1 MANFAQ
7 DCNNVKVDGE
17 TGSLNGHTSSDCSNF
32 VTEKY
37 INLMNR
43 VILFFFLLLAGSQ
56 FVLAQTL
63 PSLIYSK
70 SPAILKGRIS
80 NLEMVDSVKMAYQP
94 IIGGKMQ
101 GQTVALQNG
110 SYQIEVDIRTTQTVS
125 LTLVDHR
132 VQPREQVSAT
142 VLLIPGETLE
152 LDADGKYLGQHGKKE
167 VWTAK
172 GAAASLNADMAN
184 YGEEFDARKLNASIN
199 GTGLMQMRGK
209 TIHEYKQ
216 KLDELLD
223 ECLQRLKANKK
234 VSREFR
240 EYATTQYVIMYGVML
255 TGGEKI
261 MKYANQGK
269 GDFTMDASMYE
280 RFVSMN
286 PFLSQASLYGTF
298 GVPALELAPSISAA
312 SGHQFTPLEGTQELQ
327 KVQAI
332 VRQIEDFRPLTEEQ
346 KRSLSSEI
354 PAYDD
359 IVLSKNAE
367 LLQQIEANK
376 KSTTFAIQEL
386 SDTLTGPRIFQSI
399 VERYKGKPV
408 LVDFWATWCGP
419 CKAAMKTVL
428 PVKEEMWDK
437 CAFVYVTGTTSP
449 KATWNTTIPDI
460 HGDHFYVTAEQ
471 WSALLEQFQVQGIPA
486 YIVVNAKGQVQKR
499 FIGFP
504 GVEQMREELLKAMK

>member
-1 MANFAQ
+1 
-7 DCNNVKVDGE
+7 
-17 TGSLNGHTSSDCSNF
+17 
-32 VTEKY
+32 
-37 INLMNR
+37 MNK
-43 VILFFFLLLAGSQ
+43 IKLSIILLLAGIQ
-56 FVLAQTL
+56 TALAQTL
-63 PSLIYSK
+63 PSLTYSK
-70 SPAILKGRIS
+70 SPAILKGTIT
-80 NLEMVDSVKMAYQP
+80 NLEKVDSIKLEYQP
-94 IIGGKMQ
+94 IVGGKLQ
-101 GQTVALQNG
+101 GQTMPLQNG
-110 SYQIEVDIRTTQTVS
+110 TYQITVDIRTTQTVN
-125 LTLVDHR
+125 LTLIDHSIT
-132 VQPREQVSAT
+132 PREQVSVS

-152 LDADGKYLGQHGKKE
+152 LNADGRYMGQHGKKE
-167 VWTAK
+167 AWTAK
-172 GAAASLNADMAN
+172 GSAANLNTDMAN

-199 GTGLMQMRGK
+199 GMGLSQMRGK
-209 TIHEYKQ
+209 TIQDYKQ

-223 ECLQRLKANKK
+223 ECLQHLDANKK

-261 MKYANQGK
+261 MKYANQGQ
-269 GDFTMDASMYE
+269 GDFTMDSSMYD
-280 RFVSMN
+280 RFVSLN
-286 PFLSQASLYGTF
+286 PFQSQASLYGTF
-298 GVPALELAPSISAA
+298 GVAALELSPSISAA
-312 SGHQFTPLEGTQELQ
+312 SAHQFAPIESTTELK
-327 KVQAI
+327 KVRDI
-332 VRQIEDFRPLTEEQ
+332 VRQIEDFRPLTDDQ
-346 KRSLSSEI
+346 KSSLSSEM
-354 PAYDD
+354 PTYDD
-359 IVLSKNAE
+359 IILAKNAE
-367 LLQQIEANK
+367 LLSQIEANK
-376 KSTTFAIQEL
+376 KNTTFSIQEL
-386 SDTLTGPRIFQSI
+386 SDTLTGRRIFQGI

-504 GVEQMREELLKAMK
+504 GVEVMREELLKAR